1 MTLGQELE
9 GNNKFDWQQ
18 GVNWTTEGG
27 AVDNNATV
35 RNLYYQLQLNWARQF
50 RHHDVSAMG
59 LFSRQENARGSV
71 MPTYREDWAFRAT
84 YNYAGRYFIEY
95 NGAYNGSEKFGKAHR
110 FAFFNSGALGWTVTE
125 EKFMD
130 RLREKGII
138 DLLKLRASY
147 GEIGDEIVF
156 L

>member
-1 MTLGQELE
+1 
-9 GNNKFDWQQ
+9 
-18 GVNWTTEGG
+18 
-27 AVDNNATV
+27 
-35 RNLYYQLQLNWARQF
+35 
-50 RHHDVSAMG
+50 MG

-147 GEIGDEIVF
+147 GEIGDDNMGDPFDSARRWLYMSQWAYGGQTTMDLDHTASIYSWYRQSALGNENVK
-156 L
+156 